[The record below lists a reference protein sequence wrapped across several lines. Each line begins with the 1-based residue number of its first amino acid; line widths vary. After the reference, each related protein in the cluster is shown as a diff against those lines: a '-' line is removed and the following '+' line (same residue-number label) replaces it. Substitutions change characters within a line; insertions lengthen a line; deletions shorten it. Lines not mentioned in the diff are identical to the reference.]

1 MEFRRT
7 RPRPKLRLLRWCVG
21 VRDLRIRMGSHCG
34 MMIVRQGRRGVGK
47 KGGRS
52 GLGVQ
57 QRAVVMGGGRGGN
70 GRRVKV
76 VPLRA
81 EARGVVSGG
90 RVRVARSGGSGV
102 GMVGARVDVAG
113 SGIEGD
119 GGRGIGRSGSRG
131 RRL

>member
-1 MEFRRT
+1 
-7 RPRPKLRLLRWCVG
+7 
-21 VRDLRIRMGSHCG
+21 MGSLCG

-47 KGGRS
+47 MGGRS
-52 GLGVQ
+52 GRGVL
-57 QRAVVMGGGRGGN
+57 QRAVVTGGGRGVS
-70 GRRVKV
+70 GRHVKV
-76 VPLRA
+76 ELLRA

-102 GMVGARVDVAG
+102 GMGGAKEDVAG

-119 GGRGIGRSGSRG
+119 VGLGIGRSASRG